1 MEQLKIFGKDGSN
14 IEVIYRDGEPLFC
27 ANDVGA
33 GLCLDDAS
41 VRKALQSM
49 TPERHKVHITKD
61 VYSKLT
67 VHKEYSRF
75 IGNGGRNYVTE
86 AGLWKLVMQS
96 RKPEAEKFK
105 DWLAEE
111 VVPSIRKH
119 GYYGYDGVPAK
130 LPLSYVDALEALIA
144 SEKEKL
150 QLSGKTQELLSE
162 NQTLADI
169 TMGHGFIRVSDA
181 ARIINH
187 PDLGANNMFKYL
199 CKHKVLRAI
208 DREDKRY
215 EFYQTHAQYFKM
227 IATAQNGGH
236 EGRPYYQ
243 VLINLKGVVAL
254 HRKIEKEFGPWNGMK
269 SQAQLM
275 AEFGEEK

>member
-1 MEQLKIFGKDGSN
+1 VLILNSLGDTRR
-14 IEVIYRDGEPLFC
+14 VTIYRNGEPLFN
-27 ANDVGA
+27 AQDVGRGLYLSEA
-33 GLCLDDAS
+33 G
-41 VRKALQSM
+41 VGNALKEFE
-49 TPERHKVHITKD
+49 PGKHKQLIFKD
-61 VYSKLT
+61 EYNKLT
-67 VHKEYSRF
+67 NTSSSGGF
-75 IGNGGRNYVTE
+75 ISNSGRNYVTE
-86 AGLWKLVMQS
+86 AGLWKLVMRS
-96 RKPEAEKFK
+96 RKAEAEKFK

-111 VVPSIRKH
+111 VIPSLRKN
-119 GYYGYDGVPAK
+119 GYYGNVPTKAQ
-130 LPLSYVDALEALIA
+130 LPDNYIDALKALIS
-144 SEKEKL
+144 SEEEKL
-150 QLSGKTQELLSE
+150 RLSGKTQELLSE

-169 TMGHGFIRVSDA
+169 TIGHGFIRVSDA

-236 EGRPYYQ
+236 EGRPYCQ